1 MRKIIHVDMDAF
13 YAAVEQRDHPELQG
27 KPIAIG
33 HDGPRG
39 VVSTASY
46 EARQYGVHSAMSI
59 AKAKRLC
66 PTLLIVPH
74 HGERYHEVS
83 TEVRQIFHEYTDA
96 VEPTSIDEAFLDVTE
111 NKFQI
116 EDAKE
121 IAIQIKAKIL
131 ERTHLTA
138 SAGVSFNKFL
148 AKIASEYQKPDGLF
162 EISADEAYDFI
173 GQLRIEDFWGVGPKT
188 AVQMH
193 KMGIFVGSQ
202 LRQVS
207 EKHLVEVFG
216 KLGHVYYQHARGCDD
231 RPVVSEWL
239 RKSVGCER
247 TFLKDISNQS
257 AVLIEL
263 YHTVLELVE
272 RIEEAKFEG
281 KTLTLKI
288 KFYDFE
294 QITRSVTIS
303 EALTTKSQILPLAKQ
318 LLKSVDYS
326 IRPIRLLGLA
336 VSNPWTEE
344 NIPTERRWEEEWI
357 KGFEN
362 L

>member
-59 AKAKRLC
+59 AKAKCLC

-96 VEPTSIDEAFLDVTE
+96 VEPISIDEAFLDVTE

-162 EISADEAYDFI
+162 EIS
-173 GQLRIEDFWGVGPKT
+173 
-188 AVQMH
+188 
-193 KMGIFVGSQ
+193 
-202 LRQVS
+202 
-207 EKHLVEVFG
+207 
-216 KLGHVYYQHARGCDD
+216 
-231 RPVVSEWL
+231 
-239 RKSVGCER
+239 
-247 TFLKDISNQS
+247 
-257 AVLIEL
+257 
-263 YHTVLELVE
+263 
-272 RIEEAKFEG
+272 
-281 KTLTLKI
+281 
-288 KFYDFE
+288 
-294 QITRSVTIS
+294 
-303 EALTTKSQILPLAKQ
+303 
-318 LLKSVDYS
+318 
-326 IRPIRLLGLA
+326 
-336 VSNPWTEE
+336 
-344 NIPTERRWEEEWI
+344 
-357 KGFEN
+357 
-362 L
+362 